1 MRSSGTDLLAPG
13 AAVAELALCL
23 PSTAWTD
30 APALQ
35 ALHPLQA
42 HNGQLCRDGTD

>member
-1 MRSSGTDLLAPG
+1 MRSIATNLLALG

-42 HNGQLCRDGTD
+42 HNAQLC